1 MSNVFDSIP
10 ASAPAPAMVPTPPPR
25 PVNVFDT
32 VPADPPTPRPSPRNV
47 FDAIPP
53 DSAAAAVPPGGG
65 VPSGPVGAPQRDP
78 EKGKGFWNALRA
90 SAERERLSPSAASSL
105 DLLGVPLGTMDK
117 RKFAEEQAAMQRNL
131 KSLPPVDPAVEEW
144 SAEYFGNLIGGIPSQ
159 LAEGVVYGV
168 GGAAAGAGVGAAG
181 GPVGAVGGALTGFG
195 AGAGLQDMS
204 RTFMERLQ
212 QQGVDVT
219 NPDDLEKALNDPAQ
233 FEPAF
238 WYAARRAGAVGILS
252 ALTGKVGNTVA
263 ASTFKPAV
271 AGGSRTVL
279 QKTGVGAVGAGV
291 GAVGGAMQETGGQL
305 AGGGTI
311 DDPGA
316 ILDEAIAGVITEAP
330 AIAAPSVIAG
340 VRAVTGP
347 RATSR
352 QPGGEQRPPPL
363 GAVFDPAT
371 GQVQLTDNVFDL
383 DMSDPEVV
391 AAAGMAQDAIEHTR
405 AINNDVQSAADWLN
419 VLDLDSY
426 QNTQIGKRLLYRLR
440 RQFQS
445 DQNNGR
451 PTPFMLDQILET
463 ISAPLARVKKGD
475 PNAPMPPSMVES
487 LWAEMPDGTR
497 FEMKLSEGRDLEG
510 NNVLVVEPG
519 VPIGLEVEP
528 LVQRALDDG
537 YDALVFT
544 EGDPRILEVAAHIRR
559 LGGYGMPD
567 DAKVDV
573 LFGTRNEMRRIKIPD
588 FLRGAKPL
596 TTATV
601 APSYPQGWGSVPG
614 ADLKMQQYLPQ
625 KMTDDDINATLKR
638 MFGVAQQFVDQF
650 RLSKKIVFGR
660 SDQTNAWGWAYYHGK
675 DGLKTQYDIE
685 VVPKNFR
692 NINDMWATIMHEVG
706 HIVMFD
712 RLQRADLKTQLAI
725 LSDYATWKAGVA
737 QEQRLQRQHRQ
748 ITPSRETTTGIL
760 NQFESINRA
769 GVLRGDAGYN
779 AYWTS
784 YTEWFAQ
791 QVARWATTQER
802 PLTVVDR
809 FFKSLGSQLRRLLE
823 RLYRATGL
831 RFEPSRAVNTYLDK
845 FLEEMTPEVF
855 GSVYDNIERKTRAA
869 NTRALKAMGAE
880 YVEAFPQ
887 GPETA
892 PSREVILKLFGREEN
907 ATHRR
912 GVKKSIRELEGLAAM
927 ADRISKIREWGL
939 SIYQLAEDNLHIRGL
954 QLYKET
960 LSLAENFKVSKFI
973 NPAIQTAQKHAKLK
987 NLDAYHNATDDYVQM
1002 RYLSPVEAKKGVT
1015 RLPTDAELEAIFA
1028 KHGFDDH
1035 ARAVFMQERQD
1046 YANFL
1051 NELEALQKAK
1061 IEKDMRRPGGAV
1073 DLAAAA
1079 KALAE
1084 LDAKMALLREKPY
1097 APQMR
1102 FGKWVTTVWAFD
1114 KNRQRSRLHVYMDES
1129 EKAQRATA
1137 RELAQLFPQPAFE
1150 VATSVLAEDTFP
1162 MMGLPQPLL
1171 ELVAKEVDL
1180 SPTQKEFL
1188 RDLAYAQSPGQS
1200 FTHRLQ
1206 RRKNIGGYSK
1216 DYTRAYAA
1224 YFMHAANWMARAKYG
1239 DELRGYAKQ
1248 VQEEARIMPD
1258 EGEGPSRGNNRARIG
1273 NFMAN
1278 HFQHWLD
1285 PKPDFW
1291 RLKAASFFVAM
1302 GFNPISAF
1310 INLSSIVT
1318 GSYPILGA
1326 AFGDRA
1332 AMSALGRAGG
1342 QFARSFREAKT
1353 EASAAK
1359 QRMRQKLI
1367 EEGII
1372 DESFSANLA
1381 GVAEGR
1387 NLLAR
1392 FPGYDQRFAQNAA
1405 NRASQGIHWM
1415 SEKGSWLFSTTEKGI
1430 RYVTADAAFDLAMQY
1445 PQANYVK
1452 EAIASNTEQFQRL
1465 IREGWNPVE
1474 AAATIVAGR
1483 VVQSSQGIYSRWA
1496 RPRFMRGK
1504 AGTLF
1509 QFKAFLQNQLWILWN
1524 NKNAATRSML
1534 ALGLMGGMM
1543 AQPGMEDIS
1552 DILKALA
1559 YRLFGK
1565 DFDLEREARQLIVD
1579 YADIDPDWIMHGTA
1593 SHGFGLP
1600 GLMSVAG
1607 DLTGFEFLQKMPN
1620 IDLSGRVS
1628 MGQISPVPLS
1638 VLQPTTDVNASIARA
1653 TERASGAAFGLGFA
1667 VYKTLTDVR
1676 EQDNWL
1682 RLVPAAFR
1690 NMPKAFHALQTG
1702 RLEGPDGRAI
1712 LTFDVRDTEQMLEV
1726 LSFGIGANPTRL
1738 TQEWAADREVR
1749 EVTEFWYLRQQ
1760 ILLRQ
1765 LAEAVRTGD
1774 KTEVDLVVEGIK
1786 HFNQTLPKPFRSK
1799 AITAQMAQQSVR
1811 ARERGRILYE
1821 RNIPA
1826 RRADRPIAEDVRRLY
1841 VQDPAVESVRG
1852 VTVGR

>member
-1 MSNVFDSIP
+1 
-10 ASAPAPAMVPTPPPR
+10 
-25 PVNVFDT
+25 
-32 VPADPPTPRPSPRNV
+32 
-47 FDAIPP
+47 
-53 DSAAAAVPPGGG
+53 
-65 VPSGPVGAPQRDP
+65 
-78 EKGKGFWNALRA
+78 
-90 SAERERLSPSAASSL
+90 
-105 DLLGVPLGTMDK
+105 
-117 RKFAEEQAAMQRNL
+117 
-131 KSLPPVDPAVEEW
+131 
-144 SAEYFGNLIGGIPSQ
+144 
-159 LAEGVVYGV
+159 
-168 GGAAAGAGVGAAG
+168 
-181 GPVGAVGGALTGFG
+181 
-195 AGAGLQDMS
+195 
-204 RTFMERLQ
+204 
-212 QQGVDVT
+212 
-219 NPDDLEKALNDPAQ
+219 
-233 FEPAF
+233 
-238 WYAARRAGAVGILS
+238 
-252 ALTGKVGNTVA
+252 
-263 ASTFKPAV
+263 
-271 AGGSRTVL
+271 
-279 QKTGVGAVGAGV
+279 
-291 GAVGGAMQETGGQL
+291 
-305 AGGGTI
+305 
-311 DDPGA
+311 
-316 ILDEAIAGVITEAP
+316 
-330 AIAAPSVIAG
+330 
-340 VRAVTGP
+340 
-347 RATSR
+347 
-352 QPGGEQRPPPL
+352 
-363 GAVFDPAT
+363 
-371 GQVQLTDNVFDL
+371 
-383 DMSDPEVV
+383 
-391 AAAGMAQDAIEHTR
+391 
-405 AINNDVQSAADWLN
+405 
-419 VLDLDSY
+419 
-426 QNTQIGKRLLYRLR
+426 
-440 RQFQS
+440 
-445 DQNNGR
+445 
-451 PTPFMLDQILET
+451 
-463 ISAPLARVKKGD
+463 
-475 PNAPMPPSMVES
+475 
-487 LWAEMPDGTR
+487 
-497 FEMKLSEGRDLEG
+497 
-510 NNVLVVEPG
+510 
-519 VPIGLEVEP
+519 
-528 LVQRALDDG
+528 
-537 YDALVFT
+537 
-544 EGDPRILEVAAHIRR
+544 
-559 LGGYGMPD
+559 
-567 DAKVDV
+567 
-573 LFGTRNEMRRIKIPD
+573 
-588 FLRGAKPL
+588 
-596 TTATV
+596 
-601 APSYPQGWGSVPG
+601 
-614 ADLKMQQYLPQ
+614 
-625 KMTDDDINATLKR
+625 
-638 MFGVAQQFVDQF
+638 
-650 RLSKKIVFGR
+650 
-660 SDQTNAWGWAYYHGK
+660 
-675 DGLKTQYDIE
+675 
-685 VVPKNFR
+685 
-692 NINDMWATIMHEVG
+692 
-706 HIVMFD
+706 
-712 RLQRADLKTQLAI
+712 
-725 LSDYATWKAGVA
+725 
-737 QEQRLQRQHRQ
+737 
-748 ITPSRETTTGIL
+748 
-760 NQFESINRA
+760 
-769 GVLRGDAGYN
+769 
-779 AYWTS
+779 
-784 YTEWFAQ
+784 
-791 QVARWATTQER
+791 
-802 PLTVVDR
+802 
-809 FFKSLGSQLRRLLE
+809 
-823 RLYRATGL
+823 
-831 RFEPSRAVNTYLDK
+831 
-845 FLEEMTPEVF
+845 
-855 GSVYDNIERKTRAA
+855 
-869 NTRALKAMGAE
+869 
-880 YVEAFPQ
+880 
-887 GPETA
+887 
-892 PSREVILKLFGREEN
+892 
-907 ATHRR
+907 
-912 GVKKSIRELEGLAAM
+912 
-927 ADRISKIREWGL
+927 
-939 SIYQLAEDNLHIRGL
+939 
-954 QLYKET
+954 
-960 LSLAENFKVSKFI
+960 
-973 NPAIQTAQKHAKLK
+973 
-987 NLDAYHNATDDYVQM
+987 M